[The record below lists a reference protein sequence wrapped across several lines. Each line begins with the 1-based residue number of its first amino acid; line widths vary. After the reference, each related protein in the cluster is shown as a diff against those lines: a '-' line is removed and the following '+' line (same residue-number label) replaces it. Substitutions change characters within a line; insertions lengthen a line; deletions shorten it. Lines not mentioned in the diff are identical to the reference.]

1 MNEFLQNNPF
11 FRLLIPLLAGIV
23 FAQFVEIGLKIFIL
37 FLIFSI
43 CLFSASYLI
52 RKPEIS
58 YRFRWIFGLALWIFL
73 FATGVFLSNQKADKS
88 TFCHINQKGIF
99 LVELTEK
106 PIPKKNSFLCRVKLI
121 NYTDSL
127 LKTQPATGRVILYLA
142 KDSAS
147 AKLVSGHRLL
157 LETRFVAPDGVV
169 NPDGFDF
176 AAYLKRQGIGATAY
190 LPSGRWKIYDRNT
203 KFSLFRLAE
212 TAQEKLMN
220 IYRRFG
226 IDGDE
231 FAVLAALTLGSKDA
245 LHPELRQ
252 NYTTS
257 GGMHILAVSGLHV
270 GIIYMVLMFLL
281 KSLNRNQRLKI
292 IKTIFVILFLWIY
305 AFITGLPPSVIRA
318 TLMFSL
324 IALGTS
330 LDRRAQIY
338 NTISASAFVML
349 LINPDFLFD
358 VGFQLS
364 FSAVVSIVYFQP
376 KIAGWFIITNKAL
389 KWAWELTA
397 VSLAAQIG
405 TAAFSLYYFHQFPN
419 YFLITN
425 FVAIPFA
432 TLIIYTAIALF
443 IVSGIPYIS
452 TIVAFVLHNLLRGL
466 NISIEAIQAL
476 PYSLTVTS
484 INLMQL
490 AAIFGFIVLF
500 TIYISNKKFI
510 PLLISLLMLLVWSGV
525 NFQKNFAKQNFKQ
538 FIVFS
543 DNSATHIGFIRNGKC
558 YFFSTNKDAYKRVS
572 GNFLLNNKIDFV
584 NQVEDNTWF
593 NDGFALFE
601 GKKFL
606 ILTDDRFHRKI
617 ADQPLSVDFLIIGNK
632 LKPRIND
639 ILNCISPSQI
649 IVDRTISDWY
659 TRRIKNT
666 SASRNIPF
674 YAITDRGAFRFNL
687 ASLPKPNIR

>member
-11 FRLLIPLLAGIV
+11 FRLLLPLIAGIV
-23 FAQFVEIGLKIFIL
+23 FVQFVEIGLRILIL

-43 CLFSASYLI
+43 CLFSVSYLI

-73 FATGVFLSNQKADKS
+73 FATGIFLSKQKADKS
-88 TFCHINQKGIF
+88 TFSHINQKGIF
-99 LVELTEK
+99 LVELTEA
-106 PIPKKNSFLCRVKLI
+106 PITKKNSYLCRVKLI

-127 LKTQPATGRVILYLA
+127 LKTQPATGRAILYLA

-147 AKLVSGHRLL
+147 AKLLSGHRLL

-169 NPDGFDF
+169 NPDGFNY
-176 AAYLKRQGIGATAY
+176 AAYLKRQGICATAY

-292 IKTIFVILFLWIY
+292 IKTIIVILFLWIY

-324 IALGTS
+324 IAIGTS

-452 TIVAFVLHNLLRGL
+452 TLVAFVLHNLLRGL

-476 PYSLTVTS
+476 PYSLIVTS

-525 NFQKNFAKQNFKQ
+525 NLQKNFAKQNLKQ
-538 FIVFS
+538 FLVFS

-558 YFFSTNKDAYKRVS
+558 YFFSTNKDACKRVS

-584 NQVEDNTWF
+584 NQVEDNSWF
-593 NDGFALFE
+593 KGGFVLFE

-606 ILTDDRFHRKI
+606 ILTDERFHRKI

-632 LKPRIND
+632 LKPRIDD
-639 ILNCISPSQI
+639 ILHCITPSQI

-659 TRRIKNT
+659 TRRIEKT
-666 SASRNIPF
+666 CALRNIPF
-674 YAITDRGAFRFNL
+674 YAIADRGAFRFNL
-687 ASLPKPNIR
+687 ASLPKPNTH